1 VAARSEN
8 RPGERHRAGLRP
20 LKHAIHQTG
29 QHWARLCALHM
40 PFDFDRVFASSPVI
54 MAPMEEVSDAA
65 FRRVCRARGADV
77 CLTEFV
83 RAENLL
89 RSGARELNK
98 ITLVDGDAPTA
109 IQIYGAN
116 PEQLAEAAEIAE
128 RAQPAY
134 LDINCGCWVPR
145 IARHGAGA
153 GWLRSP
159 EAMVAMAKLVAARVA
174 LPVTVKT
181 RIGWGDETEAPIVDI
196 ARRLED
202 AGVRAIT
209 LHCRTAKMGYSG
221 EADWS
226 YALQVREAVSIPV
239 IVNGDINTAEDCK
252 RALDV
257 TGCAGAMIGRRA
269 IQHPWIFREVRARLD
284 DQDPHPAPSVLERLT
299 LCLEHL
305 VAMGELRG
313 EHRAMNAMRGHY
325 PGYLRQVPNAAEL
338 RRELNSLPT
347 FEQTLQVLQRELTG
361 HRQAASSPA
370 NMSVVTSV

>member
-1 VAARSEN
+1 M
-8 RPGERHRAGLRP
+8 
-20 LKHAIHQTG
+20 T
-29 QHWARLCALHM
+29 
-40 PFDFDRVFASSPVI
+40 FDFDRVFASRPVI
-54 MAPMEEVSDAA
+54 LAPMEEVSDAA

-77 CLTEFV
+77 CVTEFV
-83 RAENLL
+83 RAESLL
-89 RSGARELNK
+89 RSGPRELSK
-98 ITLVDGDAPTA
+98 ISLAQGDAPTA

-116 PEQLAEAAEIAE
+116 PELLAEAAEIAE

-145 IARHGAGA
+145 IARNGAGA

-159 EAMVAMAKLVAARVA
+159 EAMVAMARLVAARVA

-181 RIGWGDETEAPIVDI
+181 RIGWGDEARVPIIDI

-202 AGVRAIT
+202 VGVRAIT

-226 YALQVREAVSIPV
+226 WAQQVREAVRIPV
-239 IVNGDINTAEDCK
+239 IVNGDINTADDCR
-252 RALDV
+252 RALES

-269 IQHPWIFREVRARLD
+269 IQHPWIFREVRARLNGD
-284 DQDPHPAPSVLERLT
+284 DAPAAPSVLERLI

-305 VAMGELRG
+305 TAMGELRG

-325 PGYLRQVPNAAEL
+325 PGYLRQVPHAAEL
-338 RRELNSLPT
+338 IRELNSLPT
-347 FEQTLQVLQRELTG
+347 FEITQQVLKRELADC
-361 HRQAASSPA
+361 RRPPLEAASVA
-370 NMSVVTSV
+370 R